1 MKKVLVIDDSPMY
14 RDFMQKQLD
23 SYGFEVI
30 SAINGLDGISKIR
43 SNLPN
48 VIIMDYML
56 SRKSSMDVLKDKMR
70 DPNAKD
76 IPVIMASSSVDR
88 QKIVEVAAFGVR
100 KFLSKPIKIDA
111 LLSALSELLGVEIKV
126 DDTPCLLDAHLNDQI
141 LFVEI
146 ARGFNKEKINL
157 LQYKIAELLKLY
169 KVQYPR
175 ILILMTDISLRSE
188 DEAKLERLLEEVE
201 KFVGNLK
208 QVKILTLDE
217 KIKNYVKYHPVF
229 KYMEIAGSLDKAVS
243 GLLGVKGMESMTS
256 EQDNVQ
262 DSLLSSNSELRD
274 SEAFQLNFQDESAN
288 IKGSLL
294 SRSINIAVVDDD
306 FIVHKII
313 GKAVE
318 NSSWKVDYYNDGQSF
333 LNTLGEKEYQLI
345 LLDLMMP
352 GMDGF
357 QVLEYLK
364 SQGRSLPV
372 IILSAMSKKE
382 SVMKAKELGVESYII
397 KPIKPDNIVEKVADV
412 MLRKLSE

>member
-23 SYGFEVI
+23 SYGFEVTP
-30 SAINGLDGISKIR
+30 AINGLDGISKIR
-43 SNLPN
+43 GIIPD

-56 SRKSSMDVLKDKMR
+56 SRKSSMDVLRDKLK

-76 IPVIMASSSVDR
+76 IPVIMASSNVDR
-88 QKIVEVAAFGVR
+88 QKIMEVAPFGVR
-100 KFLSKPIKIDA
+100 KFLNKPIKIDA

-126 DDTPCLLDAHLNDQI
+126 DETPCLLDAHLNDQI
-141 LFVEI
+141 LFIEI

-188 DEAKLERLLEEVE
+188 DEPKLERLLEEVE
-201 KFVGNLK
+201 KFVSTLT
-208 QVKILTLDE
+208 QVKILTLDDN
-217 KIKNYVKYHPVF
+217 IKNFVKYHPVY
-229 KYMEIAGSLDKAVS
+229 KTVEIVKSLDKAVS

-262 DSLLSSNSELRD
+262 DSLLSSNTAMRNN
-274 SEAFQLNFQDESAN
+274 EAFQLNFQDESIN
-288 IKGSLL
+288 LKSGLL
-294 SRSINIAVVDDD
+294 TRKLSIAVVDDD

-313 GKAVE
+313 AKAVE
-318 NSSWKVDYYNDGQSF
+318 KTKWQVDYYSDGSSF
-333 LNTLGEKEYQLI
+333 LEAQSGKEYDML

-357 QVLEYLK
+357 QVLEELK
-364 SQGRSLPV
+364 KRGADFPV
-372 IILSAMSKKE
+372 VILSAMSKKE
-382 SVMKAKELGVESYII
+382 SVLKAKESGVDSYMI
-397 KPIKPDNIVEKVADV
+397 KPLKPEGIIAKIMDV